1 MGPHY
6 RSEAHTGWT
15 GFLKALWTSARTCQ
29 WVEPTEGA
37 KGESQYVLFYRNIN
51 GIGVPPAKIPAK

>member
-15 GFLKALWTSARTCQ
+15 GFFKALWTSARTCQ

-37 KGESQYVLFYRNIN
+37 KGESQHVLFYRNIN
-51 GIGVPPAKIPAK
+51 GIGVST